1 MAVSSLKE
9 GLLPLTQTA
18 MRFYERI
25 GYHDYEGPAVDKD
38 EQERLVADLGSHNAM
53 ILRNHGLLTCGAT
66 VAEAFNLM
74 LWLETACKAQVDT
87 LAMGR
92 EIIVPDEVV
101 LNRTARLYDP
111 DVRQFGQLE
120 WEAMLRLL
128 DREDSSYRD

>member
-1 MAVSSLKE
+1 M
-9 GLLPLTQTA
+9 PLTQTA

-25 GYHDYEGPAVDKD
+25 GYHDYEGPVVDQD
-38 EQERLVADLGSHNAM
+38 EQKRLVADLGTHNAM
-53 ILRNHGLLTCGAT
+53 ILRNHGLLTCGAS

-92 EIIVPDEVV
+92 EIILPEVAV

-111 DVRQFGQLE
+111 GVRQFGQLE

-128 DREDSSYRD
+128 DCDDPSYRD